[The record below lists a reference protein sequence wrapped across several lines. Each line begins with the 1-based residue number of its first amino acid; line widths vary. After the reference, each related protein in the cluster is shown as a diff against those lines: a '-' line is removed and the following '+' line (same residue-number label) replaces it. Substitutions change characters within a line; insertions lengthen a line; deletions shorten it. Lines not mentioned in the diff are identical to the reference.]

1 MPPRH
6 SARYNDKSRIYAAN
20 SIYQWHF
27 QHFLLEVSTLPLVP
41 LFMSIGICHYTAFTV
56 FSPAAVRY
64 EVVTKAVDS
73 GMSKA
78 ERYPLSSHRLLS
90 VLPVKCSTNDADCI
104 CVWSCELSNQ
114 FSFPQK
120 QSRFPAL
127 KRQKKDFAFYST
139 NAGPNRNIQSQ
150 TDRI

>member
-114 FSFPQK
+114 FIFLHWN
-120 QSRFPAL
+120 A
-127 KRQKKDFAFYST
+127 KRKILHFTA
-139 NAGPNRNIQSQ
+139 Q
-150 TDRI
+150 TQDQIETFNHRQTESEQ

>member
-41 LFMSIGICHYTAFTV
+41 LFTV

-90 VLPVKCSTNDADCI
+90 VLPVKCLTNDADCI

-127 KRQKKDFAFYST
+127 KRQKKDFAFYSA

-150 TDRI
+150 TDRN